1 MRATSRAGSALAATT
16 LAAFFALGDAA
27 EVTVKISYP
36 DRDAGST
43 AARVL
48 VATLVTLAVSM
59 LVWMVLRRSASSTT
73 RTSTSTTTAE
83 QDVVN
88 EKEIDGW
95 EVLTGDDDEEDT
107 TAGQA
112 GSSAASRERP
122 AVARRA
128 GGVRVVPWIKC
139 SQCTAGY
146 MYLECPRCGAEVCR
160 SCSSR
165 CERCQMEE
173 CNHCERVANG
183 DAITRS
189 KLRRFEGFEAARAS
203 ARQVAPRLADSLRLD
218 AITVPLSPAEKWL
231 EDFVMLFRRDALRTE
246 LKRRGHSPTG
256 LKRQL
261 ACRLVRDGS
270 ANDVSTE
277 SIWRLAALENVSRTG
292 RESSGGH
299 RASILAALET
309 EQSLV
314 SYLRSR
320 E

>member
-1 MRATSRAGSALAATT
+1 MLSTKRPPCLIDAEDQFVGVQEDSERDYMVETRGKDKTVMWLEVQPYGTPRQPDPRLKEKGHKGSKSGKGSKAINQPIVSCVTRGGDSCSEGEADGSLSVWAGA
-16 LAAFFALGDAA
+16 
-27 EVTVKISYP
+27 P
-36 DRDAGST
+36 
-43 AARVL
+43 
-48 VATLVTLAVSM
+48 AVGGHG
-59 LVWMVLRRSASSTT
+59 RSA
-73 RTSTSTTTAE
+73 E
-83 QDVVN
+83 
-88 EKEIDGW
+88 
-95 EVLTGDDDEEDT
+95 
-107 TAGQA
+107 GQA

-128 GGVRVVPWIKC
+128 G
-139 SQCTAGY
+139 
-146 MYLECPRCGAEVCR
+146 
-160 SCSSR
+160 
-165 CERCQMEE
+165 
-173 CNHCERVANG
+173 
-183 DAITRS
+183 
-189 KLRRFEGFEAARAS
+189 EAARAS

-218 AITVPLSPAEKWL
+218 AIIVPLSPAEKWL
-231 EDFVMLFRRDALRTE
+231 EDFVMLFHRDALRTE

-277 SIWRLAALENVSRTG
+277 SIWRLAALEAVNRTG